1 MAFNEYPKKMI
12 HPQHAL
18 AVFKPLTPEE
28 QATKGLFA
36 AIPQLLSPER
46 YADVTVSNLM
56 QEKEYASKGYRP
68 ANNANAAEYDQAIL
82 DQKPC
87 DGYVLN
93 AYPKW
98 KYSAIEIPVVVQN
111 AAEETALGDGWHDS
125 PQIASEDDLPEE
137 IKETVKDAAKQK
149 VVKPKAKKKASKKAA
164 SHTGVARHGLG
175 KLDKRSREYK
185 ESQKP
190 VTI

>member
-1 MAFNEYPKKMI
+1 MANKFNEYPKLLK

-28 QATKGLFA
+28 KATKGLFA

-46 YADVTVSNLM
+46 YADITVSNID

-87 DGYVLN
+87 DGYAFQ

-98 KYSAIEIPVVVQN
+98 KYHAIEIPVVVQN
-111 AAEETALGDGWHDS
+111 AAEEAALGEGWEEA
-125 PQIASEDDLPEE
+125 PVIATEDDLPEE
-137 IKETVKDAAKQK
+137 TKVTVKAAKPK
-149 VVKPKAKKKASKKAA
+149 VAKLKPKKKIKKPIKKLSKPGKAVEQPTA
-164 SHTGVARHGLG
+164 
-175 KLDKRSREYK
+175 
-185 ESQKP
+185 
-190 VTI
+190 